1 MHSTQIATVNF
12 RSSTLAR
19 AYKMS
24 KNKCQEKA
32 TLLPTTTKNDK
43 KSNSEAEIL
52 TYAPLFAYVN
62 LTISSVGTTY
72 RAYANNDMPMVAFII
87 FVIIGYFV
95 LEICFRALK
104 RLPRD
109 DESTKKSLL
118 KFTVWALSS
127 SILFGFAYQL
137 GTFACLGA
145 TLTMY
150 AAVIASS
157 SCIFFVYFIHDDKKN
172 GASVSADGGEKIGTD
187 SCSPCDL
194 EKNDGKVTAAVF
206 EKV

>member
-1 MHSTQIATVNF
+1 
-12 RSSTLAR
+12 
-19 AYKMS
+19 MS

-32 TLLPTTTKNDK
+32 TLLPTTTGNDN
-43 KSNSEAEIL
+43 KSNSEAEFL
-52 TYAPLFAYVN
+52 AYAPLFAYVN
-62 LTISSVGTTY
+62 LTISSIGTTY
-72 RAYANNDMPMVAFII
+72 RAYANNDMAMVAFII
-87 FVIIGYFV
+87 FVILGYFV

-109 DESTKKSLL
+109 EESAKKSLL
-118 KFTVWALSS
+118 KFTIWGLSS

-145 TLTMY
+145 TLIMY
-150 AAVIASS
+150 AVVIASS

-172 GASVSADGGEKIGTD
+172 GATVSADGGEKIGTD
-187 SCSPCDL
+187 SWSSCDL
-194 EKNDGKVTAAVF
+194 EKNDDKKTAAVF